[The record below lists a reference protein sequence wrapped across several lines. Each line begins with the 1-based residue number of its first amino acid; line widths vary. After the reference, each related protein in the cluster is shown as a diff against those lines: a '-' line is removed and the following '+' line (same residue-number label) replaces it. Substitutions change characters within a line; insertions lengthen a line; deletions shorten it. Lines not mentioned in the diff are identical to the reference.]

1 MEELFDTF
9 DDEGEFVGLLPRSE
23 VHRSGAWHRS
33 VHVLVFR
40 SNGEVI
46 VQRRADRKDLYPGLL
61 DYSVGEHLQPG
72 EDYEEA
78 AIRGLHEELG
88 IVGNIPQEYDLE
100 TRLEYVDED
109 KNIRDFEISRIFSLV
124 YDGRI
129 CFDTTEISEVFEWK
143 PSWIEREMK
152 LDRSQFTSWFLKD
165 LETLRII
172 ATE

>member
-9 DDEGEFVGLLPRSE
+9 DDDGEFVGLLPRGE

-40 SNGEVI
+40 SNGELI

-72 EDYEEA
+72 ERYTDGA
-78 AIRGLHEELG
+78 VRGLHEELG
-88 IVGNIPQEYDLE
+88 IVGNIPQECGLE

-109 KNIRDFEISRIFSLV
+109 RNIRDFEISRIFSLV
-124 YDGRI
+124 YDGQI
-129 CFDTTEISEVFEWK
+129 CIDTKEISEVFEWK
-143 PSWIEREMK
+143 PSWIEKEMK
-152 LDRSQFTSWFLKD
+152 LDRSQFTSWFLRD
-165 LETLRII
+165 LIALRII
-172 ATE
+172 ERE